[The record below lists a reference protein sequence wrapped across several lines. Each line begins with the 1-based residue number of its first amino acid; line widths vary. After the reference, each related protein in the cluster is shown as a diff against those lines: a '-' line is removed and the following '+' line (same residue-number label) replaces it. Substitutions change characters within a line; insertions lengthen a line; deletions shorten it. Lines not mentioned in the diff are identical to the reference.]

1 MDIWLLAILICALL
15 IGWLMGRFS
24 VSSHNKTS
32 SQEKNNCSESYI
44 QGLNYLLA
52 NKADKAI
59 QLFVDLIKVDKET
72 IETHLALGNLFRSKG
87 EVDRAIKIHQNLIA
101 RPNLDQNQR
110 VMALTE
116 LAEDYLKAGLLDRA
130 ENLYKELVQI
140 NEHNTDALWKLFELY
155 SLEKSWFEA
164 KDIALG
170 LYEQQQSGSR
180 LVLTHCYCEMAELT
194 MAEGNLRET
203 RKHLDIAL
211 QIDSQCVRALLL
223 LVNFQLRDKK
233 LTKALQLF
241 NQLMDTSPQFIEIY
255 LEPARE
261 IFLENG
267 SVAKYQQFL
276 VQQYK
281 KQPISSIAMELLK
294 SYRINDQHPLIV
306 EFLDRALQQSASIE
320 LFDFALQ
327 YFKNHPELQDW
338 AWDELA
344 EHFKKI
350 NNKKASY
357 LCSVCGYGSHSMQ
370 WNCPSCK
377 TWSSIRPLN
386 L

>member
-1 MDIWLLAILICALL
+1 MDIWLLAILFCALL

-24 VSSHNKTS
+24 ISRQNKLTS
-32 SQEKNNCSESYI
+32 RDNSNCSESYI

-52 NKADKAI
+52 NKSDKAI

-110 VMALTE
+110 VMALKE

-140 NEHNTDALWKLFELY
+140 NPRNKDALQKLFELY
-155 SLEKSWFEA
+155 SLEKSWAEA
-164 KDIALG
+164 RDIALE
-170 LYEQQQSGSR
+170 LYQQQRSGSR
-180 LVLTHCYCEMAELT
+180 LILTHCYCELAELAL
-194 MAEGNLRET
+194 AEGNLRET
-203 RKHLDIAL
+203 RENLDKAI

-223 LVNFQLRDKK
+223 LVNFHLRENKRA
-233 LTKALQLF
+233 KASQLF
-241 NQLMDTSPQFIEIY
+241 NQLMNTSPQFIEIY
-255 LEPARE
+255 LDPARE
-261 IFLENG
+261 ILLENG
-267 SVAKYQQFL
+267 SVKKYQQFL
-276 VQQYK
+276 TRQYEK
-281 KQPISSIAMELLK
+281 KPISSIAMELLK
-294 SYRINDQHPLIV
+294 SYRINDQHELIV
-306 EFLDRALQQSASIE
+306 EFLYRALQESASIE
-320 LFDFALQ
+320 LFDFAFQ
-327 YFKNHPELQDW
+327 YFKSHPDLQDG

-344 EHFKKI
+344 AHFKKI
-350 NNKKASY
+350 NNKKTSY
-357 LCSVCGYGSHSMQ
+357 LCTVCGYESHSMQ

-386 L
+386 S